1 MADGEIKNGRVSN
14 RDIYDAVTGLRI
26 ELGTKIDKNREQGAS
41 LDKQMARLQVKVDT
55 VCVSAKAA
63 TAKAEA
69 VEAEVDDLKLETA
82 KSNKMAAA
90 IAGGI
95 SATINGAV
103 ALWQSIR

>member
-1 MADGEIKNGRVSN
+1 MVDEINGRVTN
-14 RDIYDAVTGLRI
+14 RDIYDAVTGLRL
-26 ELGTKIDKNREQGAS
+26 ELGKKIDKNREQGAS
-41 LDKQMARLQVKVDT
+41 LDKQIAGLEVKVDN
-55 VCVSAKAA
+55 VCHSAKEAIS
-63 TAKAEA
+63 KAEA
-69 VEAEVDDLKLETA
+69 VDAEVDDLKLETA